1 MSDRGRGG
9 TVTMAKVLGF
19 CGGVRRAVRRI
30 EEELRDHGPLYTLGA
45 IVHNAH
51 VVDGLAAKGAKMVTG
66 LSEVPDGGTVAI
78 TAHGAGEEI
87 YAEIERRGLRL
98 VDTTCPIVRKAQ
110 ETVARLVEEGFAVI
124 LYGESEHP
132 EVRGILSWTRGRGI
146 ATQSAD
152 VEIEPG
158 PAGVAAIAQTT
169 KSPRHF
175 GAFAKE
181 ITLRYSDR
189 VADIKN
195 VDTTCPETGRRYEAA
210 KSLAATVDLVLVV
223 GSRTSAN
230 TRKLVETVRET
241 GVLTYHIESSDEIEE
256 EWIPEGAAVGVTAG
270 ASTPD
275 EVIGDVVR
283 ALRAQD
289 GTLAGAQE
297 GDEKGAAE

>member
-1 MSDRGRGG
+1 MTHRVESR
-9 TVTMAKVLGF
+9 TVVMAKVLGF
-19 CGGVRRAVRRI
+19 CGGVRRAVQMI

-51 VVDGLAAKGAKMVTG
+51 VVDGLSGVGAKMVNG
-66 LSEVPDGGTVAI
+66 LTEVPDGGTVAI

-124 LYGESEHP
+124 LYGEAEHP
-132 EVRGILSWTRGRGI
+132 EVRGILSWTRGKGA

-152 VEIEPG
+152 LEIEPG
-158 PAGVAAIAQTT
+158 PSGVAVIAQTT
-169 KSPRHF
+169 KNPRHF
-175 GAFAKE
+175 GAFAEAIVK
-181 ITLRYSDR
+181 RYSGR
-189 VADIKN
+189 VPEIRI

-210 KSLAATVDLVLVV
+210 KSLAATVELVLVV

-241 GVLTYHIESSDEIEE
+241 GVPTHHIESSEEIEI
-256 EWIPEGAAVGVTAG
+256 EWIPAGAAVGVTAG

-275 EVIGDVVR
+275 EVIENVVS
-283 ALRAQD
+283 ALHAQD
-289 GTLAGAQE
+289 GSRSTEQ
-297 GDEKGAAE
+297 GAAE

>member
-1 MSDRGRGG
+1 MSGRAK

-19 CGGVRRAVRRI
+19 CGGVRRAVQMI

-51 VVDGLAAKGAKMVTG
+51 VVDGLAAKGAKMVNG
-66 LSEVPDGGTVAI
+66 LSDVPDGGTVAI

-87 YAEIERRGLRL
+87 YEEIERRGLRL

-110 ETVARLVEEGFAVI
+110 ETVARLVDEGFAVI
-124 LYGESEHP
+124 LYGEAEHQ
-132 EVRGILSWTRGRGI
+132 EVRGILSWTRGQGI
-146 ATQSAD
+146 ATQSVD
-152 VEIEPG
+152 VNIEPG
-158 PAGVAAIAQTT
+158 PAGIAAIAQTT

-175 GAFAKE
+175 SAFEKE
-181 ITLRYSDR
+181 IIQRYAGR
-189 VADIKN
+189 APDIKT

-210 KSLAATVDLVLVV
+210 RSLAATVDLVLVV

-241 GVLTYHIESSDEIEE
+241 GVATYHIESSDEIEE

-275 EVIGDVVR
+275 EVIQDVVR
-283 ALRAQD
+283 ALRAPN
-289 GTLAGAQE
+289 GAQDHATQE
-297 GDEKGAAE
+297 GVE